1 MEVVGVEMTKETA
14 YAVLKT
20 LHIGVCFLLEL
31 EDEGGADQPLLEKLE
46 GLSDVFLDLMMEY
59 EDKYGSEECD
69 FVRAIDVLTSNY
81 EETVFRSAVNVLM
94 GCQNSDDDEII
105 FT

>member
-31 EDEGGADQPLLEKLE
+31 EDGDESTQLLLEKLE
-46 GLSDVFLDLMMEY
+46 RVSDVFLNLTMKY

-69 FVRAIDVLTSNY
+69 FVSAIEVLTSNF

-94 GCQNSDDDEII
+94 ECLNLDVVDVV
-105 FT
+105 F